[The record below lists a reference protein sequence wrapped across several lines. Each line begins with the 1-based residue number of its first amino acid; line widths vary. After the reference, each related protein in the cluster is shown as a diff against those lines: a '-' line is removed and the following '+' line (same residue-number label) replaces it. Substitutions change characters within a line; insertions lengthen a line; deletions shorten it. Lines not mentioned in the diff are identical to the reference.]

1 MISQGIPPRVSLPT
15 RKALVVF
22 VMKKYLLLLLV
33 GSALLTDC
41 LGQSGKAIV
50 GSPKSW
56 IKKVAFDSAAR
67 PAEGQEGSYYYLL
80 LDEQENFSEQ
90 EFYAHYVYKIQTGEG
105 IQQMADLSLS
115 FDPAYEQLIVHA
127 VSIHRAGRSL
137 NKLPNTIRTIQR
149 EESMDR
155 HIYDGSLTS
164 IINLTDVRVGDI
176 VEYAYTLRGYNP
188 VHKDHIDRRFYLDD
202 TSAKLF
208 HRIIVP
214 DKLHVDVKHFNINVN
229 PDIQKRNGQTVYTWE
244 RDNVTSPQSDDN
256 TPGWYNPYEIGSVSS
271 FTSWAEVNTWATT
284 LFRVKE
290 SDKNFLKEAAKQ
302 QFKSSDAETYTR
314 DVIRFVQDEIRYL
327 GFETGLNTH
336 QPYPPIR
343 IYNQRFGD
351 CKDKSLLLVTLL
363 KARNIEAY
371 PVLVSTTRRGT
382 LADFLPSAYIFDHCV
397 VQVSLTGKI
406 FYVDPTINNQGGI
419 PGESLYFPP
428 YGKGLVIDGRSADF
442 VSFGE
447 IVPTSVHEK
456 QTYTADSIGS
466 GTRLII
472 HTTYTGREADV
483 VRSDWESM
491 ASKQIQQNYKEFYAE
506 QYPDIELAK
515 NISFSDNRDNNVIVV
530 EEVYH
535 IPKLWLPNG
544 QDSNIVSTT
553 FRFLSLETYLN
564 VSHFVKRRSPYRLS
578 YPLDRTV
585 SIDIDLPYD
594 WNLKDDNIN
603 ISNEY
608 YAITYIRKN
617 TIKHLSLMMHYQHKA
632 PAVPADMYQAY
643 VDDHKKMWN
652 NTFYLVTN
660 NTTNT
665 STMTA
670 IRWPGILV
678 AALALL
684 GGVVLGVQRYRRSGY
699 HTSIGRN
706 G

>member
-1 MISQGIPPRVSLPT
+1 
-15 RKALVVF
+15 
-22 VMKKYLLLLLV
+22 MKKYLLLLLV
-33 GSALLTDC
+33 GCAMLSDSLA
-41 LGQSGKAIV
+41 QSGKAV
-50 GSPKSW
+50 AGSPKSW

-90 EFYAHYVYKIQTGEG
+90 ESYTHYVYKILTSEG

-115 FDPAYEQLIVHA
+115 FDPAYEQLIVHN
-127 VSIHRAGRSL
+127 VTIHREGRPL

-155 HIYDGSLTS
+155 YIYDGSLTS
-164 IINLTDVRVGDI
+164 VINLTDVRVGDI

-214 DKLHVDVKHFNINVN
+214 DKLHIEVKHFNIDFK
-229 PDIQKRNGQTVYTWE
+229 PDIQKHNGQTVYTWE
-244 RDNVTSPQSDDN
+244 RDNVTSLQSDDN
-256 TPGWYNPYEIGSVSS
+256 TPGWHNPYEMGSVSS
-271 FTSWAEVNTWATT
+271 FSSWGEVNTWATA

-290 SDKNFLKEAAKQ
+290 SDKNFLKEASAR
-302 QFKSSDAETYTR
+302 QFKNSDPETYTR

-327 GFETGLNTH
+327 GFESGLNTH
-336 QPYPPIR
+336 QPYPPMK

-363 KARNIEAY
+363 QARNIEAY

-382 LADFLPSAYIFDHCV
+382 VADFLPSAYIFDHCV
-397 VQVSLTGKI
+397 VQVSLNGKV

-419 PGESLYFPP
+419 PGTSLYFPP
-428 YGKGLVIDGRSADF
+428 YGKGLIVDGRSTDL
-442 VSFGE
+442 VSVDE
-447 IVPTSVHEK
+447 MVPTSVHEK
-456 QTYTADSIGS
+456 QTYSVDSLFG
-466 GTRLII
+466 GARLTI

-491 ASKQIQQNYKEFYAE
+491 APKQIQQNYKEFYGE
-506 QYPDIELAK
+506 QYPDIELVK
-515 NISFSDNRDNNVIVV
+515 NISFSDDRDNNVVVV
-530 EEVYH
+530 EEFYH
-535 IPKLWLPNG
+535 IPRLWLPSEQNP
-544 QDSNIVSTT
+544 NTASTT

-564 VSHFVKRRSPYRLS
+564 VSHVVKRRAPYRLS
-578 YPLDRTV
+578 YPLDRAV

-594 WNLKDDNIN
+594 WNLKGDSID

-617 TIKHLSLMMHYQHKA
+617 TGKHLSLKMHYQHKA
-632 PAVPADMYQAY
+632 PAVPADKYQAY

-652 NTFYLVTN
+652 NASYLVTY

-665 STMTA
+665 STTSA
-670 IRWPGILV
+670 EPWPGILV
-678 AALALL
+678 ALLALF
-684 GGVVLGVQRYRRSGY
+684 GGVFLVVQLYRRSGY
-699 HTSIGRN
+699 PTSIGRN